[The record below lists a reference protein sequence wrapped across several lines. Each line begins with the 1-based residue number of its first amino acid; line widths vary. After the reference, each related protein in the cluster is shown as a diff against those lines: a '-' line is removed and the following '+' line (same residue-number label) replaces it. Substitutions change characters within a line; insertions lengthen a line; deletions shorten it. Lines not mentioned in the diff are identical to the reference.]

1 MAAAHSHRA
10 RLTTNP
16 TGSRQTVLVL
26 WGYGLKRFDS
36 LRAQY
41 FLAPRDKGKDKLMLS
56 LTVKFYAQKNN
67 KLLNTLNIEV
77 EDNADYAASVYER
90 CDRIAE
96 EIERDL
102 KCGNVY
108 YTF

>member
-1 MAAAHSHRA
+1 M
-10 RLTTNP
+10 LTIKVN
-16 TGSRQTVLVL
+16 
-26 WGYGLKRFDS
+26 
-36 LRAQY
+36 
-41 FLAPRDKGKDKLMLS
+41 
-56 LTVKFYAQKNN
+56 FYAQNN
-67 KLLNTLNIEV
+67 NQLLNTLNIEV
-77 EDNADYAASVYER
+77 EDNADCATVVYER

>member
-1 MAAAHSHRA
+1 M
-10 RLTTNP
+10 LTIKIN
-16 TGSRQTVLVL
+16 
-26 WGYGLKRFDS
+26 
-36 LRAQY
+36 
-41 FLAPRDKGKDKLMLS
+41 
-56 LTVKFYAQKNN
+56 FYAQRNN
-67 KLLNTLNIEV
+67 KFLHTINIEV
-77 EDNADYAASVYER
+77 DDNADYAASVYES

>member
-1 MAAAHSHRA
+1 M
-10 RLTTNP
+10 
-16 TGSRQTVLVL
+16 
-26 WGYGLKRFDS
+26 LK
-36 LRAQY
+36 L
-41 FLAPRDKGKDKLMLS
+41 K
-56 LTVKFYAQKNN
+56 VNFYAQNNN

-77 EDNADYAASVYER
+77 EDNSDYATVVYER

>member
-1 MAAAHSHRA
+1 M
-10 RLTTNP
+10 LT
-16 TGSRQTVLVL
+16 
-26 WGYGLKRFDS
+26 
-36 LRAQY
+36 
-41 FLAPRDKGKDKLMLS
+41 
-56 LTVKFYAQKNN
+56 LTINFYAQNN
-67 KLLNTLNIEV
+67 NQLLNTLNIEV
-77 EDNADYAASVYER
+77 EDSSDYAINVYER

>member
-1 MAAAHSHRA
+1 M
-10 RLTTNP
+10 LTIKIN
-16 TGSRQTVLVL
+16 
-26 WGYGLKRFDS
+26 
-36 LRAQY
+36 
-41 FLAPRDKGKDKLMLS
+41 
-56 LTVKFYAQKNN
+56 FYAQRNN
-67 KLLNTLNIEV
+67 QLLHTLNIEV
-77 EDNADYAASVYER
+77 EDNSNYAAIVYER

>member
-1 MAAAHSHRA
+1 M
-10 RLTTNP
+10 LTITIN
-16 TGSRQTVLVL
+16 
-26 WGYGLKRFDS
+26 
-36 LRAQY
+36 
-41 FLAPRDKGKDKLMLS
+41 
-56 LTVKFYAQKNN
+56 FYAQRNN
-67 KLLNTLNIEV
+67 QLLNTLNIEV
-77 EDNADYAASVYER
+77 EDNSDYATVVYER

>member
-1 MAAAHSHRA
+1 M
-10 RLTTNP
+10 LTIKVN
-16 TGSRQTVLVL
+16 
-26 WGYGLKRFDS
+26 
-36 LRAQY
+36 
-41 FLAPRDKGKDKLMLS
+41 
-56 LTVKFYAQKNN
+56 FYAQRNN
-67 KLLNTLNIEV
+67 QLLNTLNIEV

-102 KCGNVY
+102 KCGNVC

>member
-1 MAAAHSHRA
+1 M
-10 RLTTNP
+10 LTIKVN
-16 TGSRQTVLVL
+16 
-26 WGYGLKRFDS
+26 
-36 LRAQY
+36 
-41 FLAPRDKGKDKLMLS
+41 
-56 LTVKFYAQKNN
+56 FYAQNNN
-67 KLLNTLNIEV
+67 KLLNTRNIEV
-77 EDNADYAASVYER
+77 QDNPNYSTVVYER

>member
-1 MAAAHSHRA
+1 M
-10 RLTTNP
+10 LTIKVN
-16 TGSRQTVLVL
+16 
-26 WGYGLKRFDS
+26 
-36 LRAQY
+36 
-41 FLAPRDKGKDKLMLS
+41 
-56 LTVKFYAQKNN
+56 FYAQNNN

-77 EDNADYAASVYER
+77 EDNSDYATNVYER

-96 EIERDL
+96 EIEHDL

>member
-1 MAAAHSHRA
+1 M
-10 RLTTNP
+10 LTIKVN
-16 TGSRQTVLVL
+16 
-26 WGYGLKRFDS
+26 
-36 LRAQY
+36 
-41 FLAPRDKGKDKLMLS
+41 
-56 LTVKFYAQKNN
+56 FYSQNN
-67 KLLNTLNIEV
+67 NQLLHTLNIEV
-77 EDNADYAASVYER
+77 EDTEDYAAVVYER

>member
-1 MAAAHSHRA
+1 M
-10 RLTTNP
+10 LTI
-16 TGSRQTVLVL
+16 
-26 WGYGLKRFDS
+26 K
-36 LRAQY
+36 
-41 FLAPRDKGKDKLMLS
+41 
-56 LTVKFYAQKNN
+56 VKFYTQNSK

-77 EDNADYAASVYER
+77 EDNSDYAAVVYER
-90 CDRIAE
+90 CDKIAE

>member
-1 MAAAHSHRA
+1 
-10 RLTTNP
+10 
-16 TGSRQTVLVL
+16 
-26 WGYGLKRFDS
+26 
-36 LRAQY
+36 
-41 FLAPRDKGKDKLMLS
+41 MLS

-77 EDNADYAASVYER
+77 EDNANYAASVYER

>member
-1 MAAAHSHRA
+1 M
-10 RLTTNP
+10 LTIKVN
-16 TGSRQTVLVL
+16 
-26 WGYGLKRFDS
+26 
-36 LRAQY
+36 
-41 FLAPRDKGKDKLMLS
+41 
-56 LTVKFYAQKNN
+56 FYAQRNN
-67 KLLNTLNIEV
+67 QLLNTLNIEV
-77 EDNADYAASVYER
+77 EDNADYAAIVYER

>member
-1 MAAAHSHRA
+1 
-10 RLTTNP
+10 
-16 TGSRQTVLVL
+16 
-26 WGYGLKRFDS
+26 
-36 LRAQY
+36 
-41 FLAPRDKGKDKLMLS
+41 MLS
-56 LTVKFYAQKNN
+56 LKVKFYAQRNN
-67 KLLNTLNIEV
+67 QLLHTINIEV
-77 EDNADYAASVYER
+77 EDNADYAAVVYER

>member
-1 MAAAHSHRA
+1 M
-10 RLTTNP
+10 LTITIN
-16 TGSRQTVLVL
+16 
-26 WGYGLKRFDS
+26 
-36 LRAQY
+36 
-41 FLAPRDKGKDKLMLS
+41 
-56 LTVKFYAQKNN
+56 FYAQRNN
-67 KLLNTLNIEV
+67 QLLNTLNIEV
-77 EDNADYAASVYER
+77 EDNADYATVVYER